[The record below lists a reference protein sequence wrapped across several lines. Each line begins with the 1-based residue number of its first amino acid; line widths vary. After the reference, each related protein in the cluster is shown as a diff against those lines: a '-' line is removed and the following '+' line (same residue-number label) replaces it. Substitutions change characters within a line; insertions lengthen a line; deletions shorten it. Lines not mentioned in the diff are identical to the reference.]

1 MTIIRAL
8 AALGLTIPAIGLVF
22 RIRIERSPAVL
33 EARRDIAGRRIS
45 GVTVQPGAAKDL
57 EGVRRNV
64 EAPSAAEAHLPSGH
78 LRQKTVVAATAPLA
92 ESKTATRRA
101 CRATTDSRVSAAPA
115 VLVAAASA
123 AEDSEAVVVAV
134 DSTVAAEAEDNMTAR
149 IFTWTA
155 FAVMVGGAFAQTP
168 QAAAAKPVAAGQP
181 EIAQKKIAQKTFESP
196 EAATDALIDAA
207 SKNDVA
213 TLKAVLGSTAKG
225 ILTSGDPKQ
234 DEAERQEFAKIAAEK
249 HHLEKSS
256 MNSHVMVLLI
266 GDQEWP
272 FPIPLFHD
280 GDKWRFDPQRGA
292 MEVRSRQVGANEL
305 DAIQACAAFVGVQ
318 EAYAAKK
325 RSPAGT
331 VEFAESVANS
341 EVPKEFAEAAGP
353 HPTRPYHGYYFHVL
367 KEQGPNAPGGQHP
380 YMMGKTMMGGFA
392 LVAWPANYG
401 VTGIHTFIVNQTGL
415 VYEKDR
421 GTRSSIP
428 PPSYDPDS
436 TWTPVD

>member
-1 MTIIRAL
+1 MD
-8 AALGLTIPAIGLVF
+8 
-22 RIRIERSPAVL
+22 SP
-33 EARRDIAGRRIS
+33 
-45 GVTVQPGAAKDL
+45 
-57 EGVRRNV
+57 
-64 EAPSAAEAHLPSGH
+64 
-78 LRQKTVVAATAPLA
+78 
-92 ESKTATRRA
+92 
-101 CRATTDSRVSAAPA
+101 VSAVP
-115 VLVAAASA
+115 AASA
-123 AEDSEAVVVAV
+123 VAEDSEAVVVAV
-134 DSTVAAEAEDNMTAR
+134 GSTVAAEAGDNMTTR
-149 IFTWTA
+149 IFTLA
-155 FAVMVGGAFAQTP
+155 IFAAAASGVFAQTP
-168 QAAAAKPVAAGQP
+168 QAAPAKPASAAQP
-181 EIAQKKIAQKTFESP
+181 KVAQKSFDSP
-196 EAATDALIDAA
+196 EAATEALIDAA

-213 TLKAVLGSTAKG
+213 TLRAVLGSSAKG

-234 DEAERQEFAKIAAEK
+234 DEAERQEFAKIAAQK

-325 RSPAGT
+325 RSAAGT
-331 VEFAESVANS
+331 VEYAETVANS
-341 EVPKEFAEAAGP
+341 PVPKEFAEAAGP
-353 HPTRPYHGYYFHVL
+353 NPTKPYHGYYFRVL

-380 YMMGKTMMGGFA
+380 YVIGKTMIGGFA

-401 VTGIHTFIVNQTGL
+401 VTGIHTFLVNQMGV

-421 GTRSSIP
+421 GARSATP
-428 PPSYDPDS
+428 PVSYDPDA